1 MRKIV
6 ILPFDDKPIT
16 VMYHNIAFP
25 MGIIQGNA
33 KTDLIPWLCGKYIN
47 CYFDPKSPQ
56 NKFNICISDNWT
68 IIDKII
74 FKQSI
79 AIDRELFSDLH
90 FDILTLLRK
99 MLSYGHYVHGNC
111 NEEFIPGK
119 YSYQKAYFPHDFL
132 LIGYNDISKCFSS
145 VGYLNDG
152 YFQRYEIPYENMLNS
167 MITMKRERFEFN
179 FRTYN
184 QDAEYSINLELIKE
198 GLTDYIKSENTLKQY
213 QGDKSYGLES
223 LKTLSE
229 FFIQQ
234 AEQNKRI
241 DNRYTRGLME
251 HKYFM
256 RLRIDYLLQNGYIND
271 ESYLGLTQ
279 EVYNISERIHMLGL
293 KINMT
298 GNISPIHKIHEYI
311 TIMNSIENEYLPK
324 VLRELENHIN
334 CKSEAVV

>member
-1 MRKIV
+1 MRKKV
-6 ILPFDDKPIT
+6 ILPFDDKPIP
-16 VMYHNIAFP
+16 VMYHNLAFP

-33 KTDLIPWLCGKYIN
+33 KTDITPWLCGKYIN
-47 CYFDPKSPQ
+47 CYFDPKSPK

-68 IIDKII
+68 ITEKII

-90 FDILTLLRK
+90 FDIVTLLRK
-99 MLSYGHYVHGNC
+99 MLSCGHYVHGSY
-111 NEEFIPGK
+111 NEEYIPGK
-119 YSYQKAYFPHDFL
+119 YSYQKEYFAHDFL

-145 VGYLNDG
+145 VGYLKDG
-152 YFQRYEIPYENMLNS
+152 LFQRYEIPYENMLNS

-184 QDAEYSINLELIKE
+184 QDAEYSINLECIKE
-198 GLTDYIKSENTLKQY
+198 NITDYIQSENNLKQY

-229 FFIQQ
+229 FFVQE
-234 AEQNKRI
+234 AEQSKWV
-241 DNRYTRGLME
+241 DSRYTRGLME

-256 RLRIDYLLQNGYIND
+256 RMRIDYLLLNRYIND
-271 ESYLGLTQ
+271 ESYLQLAQ

-293 KINMT
+293 KIKMT
-298 GNISPIHKIHEYI
+298 GNISPVYKINEYMA
-311 TIMNSIENEYLPK
+311 IMNSIEHEYLPK
-324 VLRELENHIN
+324 VLRELEGYIDS
-334 CKSEAVV
+334 KSEVVI